1 MAPYTFSRFSNRVT
15 SKFKVS
21 AKIASSPPSLA
32 WPIWSFLGLPL
43 SICLSGV
50 SLNALNPWFS
60 SPADPPHPPPARS
73 TRRARELVSLPL
85 SVVLLE
91 RVSSHLLL
99 YPRVLSRTQPF
110 SGPPHTGLLSLAC
123 GATAVSILVCQAGAH
138 YSHQMLG
145 TANCPGYVRVGSEG
159 QMTLPG
165 PCALRRVPYS

>member
-1 MAPYTFSRFSNRVT
+1 MVPYTFSRFSNRVT

-123 GATAVSILVCQAGAH
+123 GAHRCLYSGVPSWSTLQSPDAGDSQLPWVCQ
-138 YSHQMLG
+138 S
-145 TANCPGYVRVGSEG
+145 RE
-159 QMTLPG
+159 
-165 PCALRRVPYS
+165 